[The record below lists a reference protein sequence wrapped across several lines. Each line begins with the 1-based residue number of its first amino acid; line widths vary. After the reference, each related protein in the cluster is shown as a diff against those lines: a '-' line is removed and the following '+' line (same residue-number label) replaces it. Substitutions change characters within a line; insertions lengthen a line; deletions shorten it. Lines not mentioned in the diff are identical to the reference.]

1 MLLPIRH
8 QNRHISMAWPHLRLS
23 ILAALLFL
31 VCGLLLAGCQ
41 WNDLEPR
48 PTASAT
54 ATVQETTPHSTPLG
68 SVPPE
73 PLVESPPSLGFDRL
87 LVAARGKIVVDY
99 PDAVLHSIEAWP
111 YDYEYSTEYVPAHQ
125 ILRVTF
131 VFLRPNLDYISVDM
145 PDDQPTAALHVDVS
159 PVDRDN
165 PEHADLRRS
174 LYSDTL
180 KYEWG
185 LERDLRAATIS
196 PRDAIS
202 LTRQDALQRARQIGL
217 EYRALVPHVALV
229 PPGEQPTTWKVVYD
243 VQTGPDDEYAD
254 DRLPLA
260 IYSVDIVDAAIVAR
274 EYNDAVPYPVA
285 YAPTQTAE
293 ALAITP
299 VPYTPEPTS
308 TPNPPVTAR
317 DYYDAAQS
325 YMWSDYDE
333 AIRLLS
339 EAIRLDPGMKEAY
352 SDRADIYWEEA
363 KYDLAIAD
371 YRTLMGLDP
380 AEAAPLHYN
389 LGLLYL
395 QRGEEEERPA
405 DYDLAIEEFD
415 RAIQIDQDYADAY
428 FERGNAYLYKEDYD
442 QALDNYN
449 RVLQL
454 DTEYAD
460 AYYNRGW
467 VFGLQ
472 KEWESAIAEY
482 GKYLALEPNDMEAY
496 IERGHAFSRDG
507 QRHYAVRDYSQAIRL
522 DGDNSYA
529 YRLRGYA
536 YWAMHSDAEAMFD
549 FNTALRLDP
558 DDAYAY
564 RGRSFLHVRSGEFDK
579 AIEDFSAV
587 LRFNEDDALMYELRG
602 WAYLYMEQYDLS
614 LVDFDRNLELNPDES
629 ASTVGKA
636 WAYLELGDHDRA
648 ISEATLA
655 IETRPCPGSAY
666 VVRAVALAA
675 KGEYEHAYAGLDLAA
690 EECGESANIYYGWG
704 RVYAMQ
710 GNTAE
715 AIEAFNRA
723 IAESNEDTYTRKR
736 AQKELQK
743 LEDK

>member
-1 MLLPIRH
+1 
-8 QNRHISMAWPHLRLS
+8 MARPYPRLS
-23 ILAALLFL
+23 ILAGLLFL
-31 VCGLLLAGCQ
+31 MCGLLLVGCQ

-54 ATVQETTPHSTPLG
+54 ATLQETAPHTTPLG
-68 SVPPE
+68 SVPSE

-111 YDYEYSTEYVPAHQ
+111 YDYEYSPDYAPAHQ

-145 PDDQPTAALHVDVS
+145 PDDQPKAALHVDVS
-159 PVDRDN
+159 PVDRRDS
-165 PEHADLRRS
+165 ESLDWRRS

-180 KYEWG
+180 RHTWG

-202 LTRQDALQRARQIGL
+202 LTRQDALQRAQQIGL

-229 PPGEQPTTWKVVYD
+229 PPGEKPTTWKVVYD

-260 IYSVDIVDAAIVAR
+260 VYSVDIVDAGIVAR
-274 EYNDAVPYPVA
+274 EYSDAVPYPVA

-293 ALAITP
+293 ALAASPI
-299 VPYTPEPTS
+299 PYTPEPTG
-308 TPNPPVTAR
+308 TPNPLVTAQ
-317 DYYDAAQS
+317 DYYDAALS

-352 SDRADIYWEEA
+352 YDRADIYWEEA
-363 KYDLAIAD
+363 EYDLAIAD
-371 YRTLMGLDP
+371 YRTLLGLDP
-380 AEAAPLHYN
+380 AEAAALHYN
-389 LGLLYL
+389 IGLLYL
-395 QRGEEEERPA
+395 QRAEEQERPA

-415 RAIQIDQDYADAY
+415 RAIETDPDYADAY
-428 FERGNAYLYKEDYD
+428 FERGNAYLDKEVYD
-442 QALDNYN
+442 QALADYN
-449 RVLQL
+449 RVLQI

-472 KEWESAIAEY
+472 REWHKAIAEY
-482 GKYLALEPNDMEAY
+482 SKYLALEPDDMDAY
-496 IERGHAFSRDG
+496 VERGKAFYYDDQPDYAMRDF
-507 QRHYAVRDYSQAIRL
+507 SQVIRL
-522 DGDNSYA
+522 DGDNNYA

-536 YWAMHSDAEAMFD
+536 YSALHSNAEAMSD

-564 RGRSFLHVRSGEFDK
+564 RGRSFLHMRGGEFDK
-579 AIEDFSAV
+579 AIEDCSAV
-587 LRFNEDDALMYELRG
+587 LRFIEDDAIMYEIRG

-614 LVDFDRNLELNPDES
+614 LADFDRSLELNPDES
-629 ASTVGKA
+629 TSTVGKA
-636 WAYLELGDHDRA
+636 WAYLELGEHDRA

-655 IETRPCPGSAY
+655 VEASPCPGSGY

-675 KGEYEHAYAGLDLAA
+675 KGEYEQAYADLDLA
-690 EECGESANIYYGWG
+690 EDKCGEAAHIYYGWG

-710 GNTAE
+710 GRTAE
-715 AIEAFNRA
+715 AIEAFNRT
-723 IAESNEDTYTRKR
+723 IDESDEDSYTKKR
-736 AQKELQK
+736 AEKELQK
-743 LEDK
+743 LKEK